1 MRILI
6 VMGTRPEA
14 IKMAPLIRE
23 LSARPHAFSR
33 VAVCLTG
40 QHREL
45 IEPVMS
51 LFELPAHY
59 NLNLMRP
66 RQTIYD
72 VTCAVL
78 LGVRNIIGEEKPD
91 MVLYHGDT
99 TTAFAAALAC
109 FYEKVTSGHVEA
121 GLRTRDKWR
130 PFPEEMNRRM
140 IDDMCDWRYAP
151 TEEARENMLFE
162 RISPRRILVTG
173 NTVVDAL
180 RHIASMPQHFEDA
193 ALKSMGTK
201 RPMILVTAHRRES
214 FGGAMNGITAA
225 LMEIARRN
233 PGVDILFPVHP
244 NPNVRAAVEPLRGLP
259 GLHLV
264 EPVDYLQFIHLLK
277 RARLAL
283 SDSGGIQEEAP
294 SLGVPLLVMRDVTER
309 PEAVEA
315 GLAKLVGT
323 NPDRIVAEVEELLR
337 NDAAHDAMTGQPSPY
352 GDGRAA
358 IRIADHMETL
368 VKKK

>member
-1 MRILI
+1 MKILI

-23 LSARPHAFSR
+23 LSARPNVFSR

-45 IEPVMS
+45 IAPVMS
-51 LFELPAHY
+51 LFELPTHY

-66 RQTIYD
+66 KQTIYD
-72 VTCAVL
+72 VTCDVL
-78 LGVRNIIGEEKPD
+78 MGVRNIIAEEKPD

-109 FYEKVTSGHVEA
+109 FYAKVQSGHIEA

-140 IDDMCDWRYAP
+140 IDDMADWRYAP

-162 RISPRRILVTG
+162 RISPRRIIVTG

-180 RHIASMPQHFEDA
+180 RYIVSLPHVFDDPLLESLGRE
-193 ALKSMGTK
+193 
-201 RPMILVTAHRRES
+201 RPMMLVTAHRRES
-214 FGGAMNGITAA
+214 FGGAMSGISSA
-225 LMEIARRN
+225 LLEIARRN
-233 PGVDILFPVHP
+233 PGVDIVFPVHP
-244 NPNVRAAVEPLRGLP
+244 NPNVRAAVEPLRGTP
-259 GLHLV
+259 GLHLI
-264 EPVDYLQFIHLLK
+264 EPVDYMQFIHLLK

-283 SDSGGIQEEAP
+283 TDSGGIQEEAP

-315 GLAKLVGT
+315 GMARLVGT
-323 NPDRIVAEVEELLR
+323 DPARIVAEAEELLH
-337 NDAAHDAMTGQPSPY
+337 NDAAHDAMTGRPSPY
-352 GDGRAA
+352 GDGLAA
-358 IRIADHMETL
+358 VHIADHLETL
-368 VKKK
+368 KKKK

>member
-1 MRILI
+1 MKILI

-23 LSARPHAFSR
+23 LCAREGVFSR

-51 LFELPAHY
+51 LFELPVHY

-66 RQTIYD
+66 KQTIYD
-72 VTCAVL
+72 VTIDVL
-78 LGVRNIIGEEKPD
+78 SGVRNVIAEEKPD

-99 TTAFAAALAC
+99 TTAFAAALAA
-109 FYEKVTSGHVEA
+109 FYSKTPSGHIEA

-151 TEEARENMLFE
+151 TEEARENLLFE
-162 RISPRRILVTG
+162 RIAPRRILVTG

-180 RHIASMPQHFEDA
+180 RYIASLPQRFENPLLEA
-193 ALKSMGTK
+193 MGRE
-201 RPMILVTAHRRES
+201 RPMMLVTAHRRES
-214 FGGAMNGITAA
+214 FGGAMSGISSA
-225 LMEIARRN
+225 LMEIARLN
-233 PGVDILFPVHP
+233 PDVDIVFPVHP
-244 NPNVRAAVEPLRGLP
+244 NPNVRAAVEPLRGKP
-259 GLHLV
+259 GLHLI
-264 EPVDYLQFIHLLK
+264 EPMDYMQFIHLLK

-283 SDSGGIQEEAP
+283 TDSGGIQEEAP

-315 GLAKLVGT
+315 GMAGLVGT
-323 NPDRIVAEVEELLR
+323 DPERIVTAVCELLR
-337 NDAAHDAMTGQPSPY
+337 DDAAHDAMTGRPSPY

-358 IRIADHMETL
+358 VAIADHLETL
-368 VKKK
+368 ARKK

>member
-1 MRILI
+1 MKILI

-14 IKMAPLIRE
+14 IKMAPLVRE
-23 LSARPHAFSR
+23 LLARPQAFSR

-66 RQTIYD
+66 KQTIYD
-72 VTCAVL
+72 ITCAVL

-99 TTAFAAALAC
+99 TTAFSAALAC
-109 FYEKVTSGHVEA
+109 FYEKVLSGHVEA

-162 RISPRRILVTG
+162 RISPRRIVVTG

-180 RHIASMPQHFEDA
+180 RHIASLPHRFDDPLLESLGQE
-193 ALKSMGTK
+193 
-201 RPMILVTAHRRES
+201 RPMMLVTAHRRES
-214 FGGAMNGITAA
+214 FGGAMNGISTA
-225 LMEIARRN
+225 LLEIARRN
-233 PGVDILFPVHP
+233 PGVDIVFPVHP
-244 NPNVRAAVEPLRGLP
+244 NPNVRAAVAPLRGMP
-259 GLHLV
+259 GLHLID
-264 EPVDYLQFIHLLK
+264 PLDYLQFIHLLK

-283 SDSGGIQEEAP
+283 TDSGGIQEEAP

-315 GLAKLVGT
+315 GLARLVGT
-323 NPDRIVAEVEELLR
+323 DPDRIIDAVGELLHD
-337 NDAAHDAMTGQPSPY
+337 DAAHAAMTGRPSPY

-358 IRIADHMETL
+358 VHIADHMETL
-368 VKKK
+368 AKKK